1 MTKTNARVV
10 VYIKAYC
17 AYSRAAQELLKQRG
31 IPFEAVDVTNDPKLR
46 AEVADRAHGRR
57 TLPVI
62 FIDGQAIGG
71 FQELASLVRLGKL
84 GDLAR
89 AA

>member
-1 MTKTNARVV
+1 MTKSNARVV

-31 IPFEAVDVTNDPKLR
+31 IPFEAVDVTNDPKMR
-46 AEVADRAHGRR
+46 AELPDRAYGRR
-57 TLPVI
+57 TLPVV
-62 FIDGQAIGG
+62 FIDGKAVGG
-71 FQELASLVRLGKL
+71 YQELASLVRLGKL
-84 GDLAR
+84 GDMAR